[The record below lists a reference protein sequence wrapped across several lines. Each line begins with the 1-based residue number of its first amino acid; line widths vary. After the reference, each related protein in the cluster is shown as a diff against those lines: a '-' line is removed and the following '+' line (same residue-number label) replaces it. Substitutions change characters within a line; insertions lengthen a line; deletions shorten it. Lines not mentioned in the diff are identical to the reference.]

1 MAKRQI
7 DYLER
12 AMRDEVE
19 CAVECLEINVSRKEV
34 NRIAHKLVF
43 DESNEDIW
51 EALNI
56 RIIEYLEH

>member
-1 MAKRQI
+1 MGIKQI
-7 DYLER
+7 SLLER
-12 AMRDEVE
+12 AMRDEVRSTAE
-19 CAVECLEINVSRKEV
+19 CCDINVSRKEV

>member
-7 DYLER
+7 GLLER
-12 AMRDEVE
+12 AMRDEVLWLAE
-19 CAVECLEINVSRKEV
+19 SIDINVSRKEV